1 MKHDQPTFGHFD
13 ITEAN
18 NWTIFETLTAW
29 HQVISAIFW
38 LYKSDCSSSASVR
51 WNSCIN
57 ISIFSHKPVF
67 SSSNSS
73 LSILFRQQRSS
84 HSIWIEVSDTKP
96 LTLLRIWI
104 SVCIILW
111 LYFFI
116 SLVNDW
122 YWGFWMT
129 YFNIWAAVVASSGVK
144 SFEKGIILINERMRS
159 FGIYFA
165 YFFIYSRT
173 WEALFCFQPP
183 FLSPI
188 IRFFG

>member
-73 LSILFRQQRSS
+73 LSILFKQQRSS

-144 SFEKGIILINERMRS
+144 SFEKGIILISERMRS
-159 FGIYFA
+159 TGIYSA
-165 YFFIYSRT
+165 CFFD
-173 WEALFCFQPP
+173 LFQNSGSTILFSTPLSQPNN
-183 FLSPI
+183 
-188 IRFFG
+188 